1 MLIRVLTDEQIQ
13 RIHETSL
20 AILER
25 AGVLIPHEGMLSR
38 FADMGATVDRQ
49 KHIVKIPPDLVMN
62 LVKKAGKSFTLY
74 GRDLTR
80 KCEFGYG
87 KRNHCSIGGE
97 ASWLD
102 DLCQPRR
109 WSTLADVATGARF
122 SDALQHINLVGAMA
136 DPHEID
142 VRYRPVQVMAQTLKN
157 TTKPIIFWFFS
168 SGATK
173 YLVEMMIALRGS
185 IEAAT
190 KYPVTCLL
198 FEPISPLRYHTDEID
213 LLFEAARLNLPVQV
227 GPMAQMGIS
236 APATIAATVALENAE
251 CLAGICVTQL
261 VRPGL
266 PVCYSGVCHAFDM
279 KTTQLIFSGPEQALF
294 GVAVTQMGKFYGF
307 PVEVNT
313 GFTDSKRIDGQA
325 GLEAG
330 ITLMVSAAAG
340 ADHFGHMGI
349 SGVDQA
355 ASLDSLLF
363 QHEVISFVESTMR
376 EIEVS
381 DETLA
386 LDEIIEVGPGG
397 RFIDREHTIRHFKK
411 ELWFPTLLDR
421 RYYQQW
427 LDSGAIGTEQRV
439 RELRDKILRTHV
451 PEPMSPELERAL
463 DEVVAAARR
472 DLAPEVAA

>member
-1 MLIRVLTDEQIQ
+1 MLIRVLSDEQIQ
-13 RIHETSL
+13 RIHATSL

-25 AGVLIPHEGMLSR
+25 AGVLIPHEEMLNR
-38 FADMGATVDRQ
+38 FADVGAVVDRQ
-49 KHIVKIPPDLVMN
+49 KQLVKIPPDLVMS
-62 LVKKAGKSFTLY
+62 LVNKAEKRFTLY
-74 GRDLTR
+74 GRDLSR
-80 KCEFGYG
+80 KAEFGYG

-102 DLCQPRR
+102 ELCQPRR

-122 SDALQHINLVGAMA
+122 SDALPYINLVGAMA

-142 VRYRPVQVMAQTLKN
+142 VSYRPVEVMAMALKN

-173 YLVEMMIALRGS
+173 YLVDMMIALRGNAES
-185 IEAAT
+185 AAQ
-190 KYPVTCLL
+190 YPVCLLL
-198 FEPISPLRYHTDEID
+198 FEPMSPLRYHSDEID
-213 LLFEAARLNLPVQV
+213 LLFEASRLNLPVEV

-236 APATIAATVALENAE
+236 APATIAATVAQENAE
-251 CLAGICVTQL
+251 VLAGICVTQL
-261 VRPGL
+261 VRAGM

-279 KTTQLIFSGPEQALF
+279 KTTQLIFAGPEQALL

-313 GFTDSKRIDGQA
+313 GFTDSKRVDAQA

-355 ASLDSLLF
+355 ASLDILLF
-363 QHEVISFVESTMR
+363 QHEVISFVESVMR
-376 EIEVS
+376 EVEVS

-386 LDEIIEVGPGG
+386 LEEIIEVGPGG
-397 RFIDREHTIRHFKK
+397 RFIDREHTLRHFRK

-427 LDSGAIGTEQRV
+427 LDAGAIGTEQRV
-439 RELRDKILRTHV
+439 RVRRDEILRTHV
-451 PEPMSPELERAL
+451 PEPISSELARAL

-472 DLAPEVAA
+472 DLAPN

>member
-1 MLIRVLTDEQIQ
+1 
-13 RIHETSL
+13 
-20 AILER
+20 
-25 AGVLIPHEGMLSR
+25 
-38 FADMGATVDRQ
+38 
-49 KHIVKIPPDLVMN
+49 
-62 LVKKAGKSFTLY
+62 
-74 GRDLTR
+74 
-80 KCEFGYG
+80 
-87 KRNHCSIGGE
+87 
-97 ASWLD
+97 
-102 DLCQPRR
+102 
-109 WSTLADVATGARF
+109 
-122 SDALQHINLVGAMA
+122 
-136 DPHEID
+136 
-142 VRYRPVQVMAQTLKN
+142 
-157 TTKPIIFWFFS
+157 
-168 SGATK
+168 
-173 YLVEMMIALRGS
+173 
-185 IEAAT
+185 
-190 KYPVTCLL
+190 
-198 FEPISPLRYHTDEID
+198 
-213 LLFEAARLNLPVQV
+213 
-227 GPMAQMGIS
+227 
-236 APATIAATVALENAE
+236 
-251 CLAGICVTQL
+251 
-261 VRPGL
+261 
-266 PVCYSGVCHAFDM
+266 
-279 KTTQLIFSGPEQALF
+279 
-294 GVAVTQMGKFYGF
+294 MGKFYGF

-355 ASLDSLLF
+355 ASLDILLF

-439 RELRDKILRTHV
+439 RERRDDILRTHV
-451 PEPMSPELERAL
+451 PEPMSPELERTL